1 MSTRSR
7 RTTGTAGVV
16 LLLMSLVLVV
26 LGLPAGATPGGD
38 PPGNNG
44 TVKIDGIE
52 FDIHPDNEPHVGCIF
67 QVDFYGFDAGDLNA
81 QVTFEVQP
89 PTGPFETV
97 LTDTVF
103 IGEDDHSGGGSEAGI
118 DAAAT
123 YTLDLTGYA
132 PHPQQGWHVKLT
144 VNAEGSI
151 GADTKYKVFW
161 VTDCT
166 EVSTTSTTVDSS
178 TTSTTVDSSTTSTTV
193 DSSTTSTTVDS
204 STTST
209 TVNSSTTST
218 TVDSST
224 TSTTAG
230 SSTTATTAGSSTTA
244 STTSTTQA
252 ATTTSGQS
260 NVVVSQATTT
270 SSTAP
275 FDVVSEEVEVLGIQ
289 VSAPVAAQVETQET
303 LPFTGISTGSMALLA
318 LALAGIGLLFSMA
331 SRQPDERTAARSWD

>member
-7 RTTGTAGVV
+7 RTTGTAGVI

-26 LGLPAGATPGGD
+26 LGLPAAATPGGD

-123 YTLDLTGYA
+123 YTLDLSGYA

-161 VTDCT
+161 VTGCT

-209 TVNSSTTST
+209 TV
-218 TVDSST
+218 DSST
-224 TSTTAG
+224 TSTTAAVFDYVDYGGVFDHGDYGGVFDYRYNYVHYAGGNDHFGPVQRRRVAGDHDQFDGTVRRGVRRGGGARDSGLG
-230 SSTTATTAGSSTTA
+230 SGRRPGRNSGDSPVHRHLDRFDG
-244 STTSTTQA
+244 TTSPRL
-252 ATTTSGQS
+252 GRDW
-260 NVVVSQATTT
+260 
-270 SSTAP
+270 SS
-275 FDVVSEEVEVLGIQ
+275 
-289 VSAPVAAQVETQET
+289 
-303 LPFTGISTGSMALLA
+303 LLDGVPPA
-318 LALAGIGLLFSMA
+318 
-331 SRQPDERTAARSWD
+331 

>member
-7 RTTGTAGVV
+7 RTAGTAGVV

-103 IGEDDHSGGGSEAGI
+103 IGEDDHSGGGSEDGI
-118 DAAAT
+118 DAAET

-151 GADTKYKVFW
+151 GDDTKYKVFW
-161 VTDCT
+161 VTDCAAP
-166 EVSTTSTTVDSS
+166 STTSTT
-178 TTSTTVDSSTTSTTV
+178 T

-224 TSTTAG
+224 TSTTVN
-230 SSTTATTAGSSTTA
+230 SSTTSTTVNSSTTSTTAGSSTTA
-244 STTSTTQA
+244 STTSTTQPA
-252 ATTTSGQS
+252 VTTTSGQS

-270 SSTAP
+270 TSTAP

-289 VSAPVAAQVETQET
+289 VSAPVAAQVATQET
-303 LPFTGISTGSMALLA
+303 LPFTGISTSSMALLA
-318 LALAGIGLLFSMA
+318 LALAGIGLLLSMA
-331 SRQPDERTAARSWD
+331 SRQPDERTPARSWD